1 MTTQLEHFL
10 NYYMN
15 TEAPGYAVLV
25 TGDWGTGK
33 TFQVCHYLAEKER
46 WYVSVY
52 GLGSAN
58 DIHSAIL
65 SQIDPKL
72 ELTKTAVT
80 KIGEMSKNVGGLFA
94 VGNVLSGMANNI
106 LRCELKPCRTLVL
119 DDLERTCLKMK
130 DLLGVINEY
139 VEHQDFRVVLVC
151 NEKEMPKQFKRVR
164 EKIIGRTISIEPQIS
179 AALEVFMSEQND
191 DSAAKFLCSHQE
203 LISHLFSQSNTSSL
217 RVLRQVVQ
225 DLGRLRHTLN
235 HTHVSNKV
243 AMRELLG
250 IFISMN
256 IEVRT
261 GQLTAGDIRKRTRT
275 RFKFDMSFDKSEKRD
290 EKPPSIVMSEHK
302 YQPVNFQSDVVS
314 DLILADMLVYGR
326 YVQDDIVRMLDESRH
341 FLSPDDLP
349 PWKIVIKFDTLDDVT
364 VDSGIRRM
372 KDQL

>member
-1 MTTQLEHFL
+1 
-10 NYYMN
+10 
-15 TEAPGYAVLV
+15 
-25 TGDWGTGK
+25 
-33 TFQVCHYLAEKER
+33 
-46 WYVSVY
+46 
-52 GLGSAN
+52 
-58 DIHSAIL
+58 
-65 SQIDPKL
+65 
-72 ELTKTAVT
+72 
-80 KIGEMSKNVGGLFA
+80 
-94 VGNVLSGMANNI
+94 
-106 LRCELKPCRTLVL
+106 
-119 DDLERTCLKMK
+119 MK

-191 DSAAKFLCSHQE
+191 DSAAKFLRSHQE

-349 PWKIVIKFDTLDDVT
+349 PWKIVISACQKIDIYLN
-364 VDSGIRRM
+364 I
-372 KDQL
+372 KNK